1 MNNDAN
7 VMYYHYTSTI
17 CHLGTSNPRLK
28 RDKNRYTYNSK
39 LKRSGNPTLA
49 GEFND
54 RMGLNWHACPAQSGD
69 YGARFYDAQIARW
82 HSVDPWAEKY
92 YSLSPY
98 NYVAN
103 NPIYLIDPDGRGIFP
118 SQEELR
124 KAGQQVTNSSQ
135 YQRTYIASTG
145 KWQTYCNYGTQAIMK
160 ASGDESLKGT
170 ANEMGQ
176 KLRDTEFATPLTQQE
191 ALDYANQGVT
201 IIASSL
207 SSSGSGHVA
216 VVAPGETLTY
226 SGQRQENVV
235 NVFNVGK
242 TNGEMTLAQAFGSR
256 EVGLFI
262 LNSDVQT
269 LQNNSM
275 QTAPSQSN
283 AVISQSP
290 DLKLSERLLN
300 YRIPIVKT
308 FR

>member
-1 MNNDAN
+1 
-7 VMYYHYTSTI
+7 
-17 CHLGTSNPRLK
+17 
-28 RDKNRYTYNSK
+28 
-39 LKRSGNPTLA
+39 
-49 GEFND
+49 
-54 RMGLNWHACPAQSGD
+54 
-69 YGARFYDAQIARW
+69 
-82 HSVDPWAEKY
+82 VDPWAEKY

-103 NPIYLIDPDGRGIFP
+103 NPIYFIDPDGRGIFP

-124 KAGQQVTNSSQ
+124 KAGQQVTSSSQ
-135 YQRTYIASTG
+135 YQQSSDG
-145 KWQTYCNYGTQAIMK
+145 QTYCNFGTQAIMK
-160 ASGDESLKGT
+160 AAGDETLSGR
-170 ANEMGQ
+170 ANDMGQ

-256 EVGLFI
+256 DVGLFI

-275 QTAPSQSN
+275 RTAPSQSN

-290 DLKLSERLLN
+290 DLKLSERLQSN
-300 YRIPIVKT
+300 RVPIVKT
-308 FR
+308 LGDIVGAFGY